1 MNLATIC
8 RVRHKND
15 PWGIPPQKFRCR
27 EGNKIFKKKLG
38 NPPSTAQPMS
48 KAIVKKTYTHI
59 KNGLKIPAAL
69 GTNCNLKKKEKPK
82 KCYLP
87 KSCSRLLGID
97 SFRDISKCLFYILL
111 EMQNLKLPDT

>member
-1 MNLATIC
+1 
-8 RVRHKND
+8 
-15 PWGIPPQKFRCR
+15 
-27 EGNKIFKKKLG
+27 
-38 NPPSTAQPMS
+38 MS

-69 GTNCNLKKKEKPK
+69 GTNCNLKKKDKPK

-87 KSCSRLLGID
+87 KSCFRLLDID